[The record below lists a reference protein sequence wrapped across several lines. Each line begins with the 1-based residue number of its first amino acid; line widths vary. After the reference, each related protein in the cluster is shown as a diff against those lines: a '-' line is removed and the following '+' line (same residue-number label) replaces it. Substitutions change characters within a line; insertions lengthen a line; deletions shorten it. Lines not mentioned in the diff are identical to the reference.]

1 MTTKKSPDASSK
13 PAKASKSQPAELKD
27 KALDGVKGAGTTSST
42 STTDKGY
49 WDGYAGIFSGKG
61 GWAGKDSK

>member
-13 PAKASKSQPAELKD
+13 PAELKD
-27 KALDGVKGAGTTSST
+27 KALDAAQGASATAST
-42 STTDKGY
+42 STTEKGF

-61 GWAGKDSK
+61 GWAGKK